1 MDFHLRAPKNSLI
14 PKGICQGR
22 SGTTRGQER
31 RNRDW
36 GNGKRMQGRNEAGRG
51 LCSSFSEGEGS
62 DALGSLAGEGAV
74 DVPRCLGRGFG
85 AMGGG
90 KG

>member
-1 MDFHLRAPKNSLI
+1 MERECREGMKQDEVSAHPSRRE
-14 PKGICQGR
+14 KGAMLWEAWQG
-22 SGTTRGQER
+22 
-31 RNRDW
+31 
-36 GNGKRMQGRNEAGRG
+36 K
-51 LCSSFSEGEGS
+51 
-62 DALGSLAGEGAV
+62 GAV